1 MTIYHDSRNPLY
13 RQPQGAVTCGAMMK
27 LCLHAQGVRKA
38 WLRLWWNNTESRVQM
53 RHKEGDLYECHLSA
67 PCSPGLLWYFFIAED
82 DNGGTLYFGNA
93 EDGLGGV
100 GQVSGHEPSGYQVTV
115 YDPAYETPE
124 WLRDGIMLQIMVDRY
139 FHWGPWDVTKLPPAS
154 YYHIRWDD
162 TPALCI
168 NDDKY
173 GDNVNNDY
181 FGGNLRGVTEKLDYI
196 QSLGVTVIYFNPIF
210 KARSNHKYNTG
221 DYRTIDPAFGTEA
234 DFKALCKAAKK
245 RGIRVI
251 LDGVFSHTGSDS
263 LYFNRDGSYG
273 TGGAYND
280 PRSPYA
286 GWYRFRRWP
295 EDYECWWGFKT
306 LPNVDEENPSYQD
319 FIIDGEDSVTAH
331 WLRAGASGWRLD
343 VADEL
348 PMAFIRKIRQRIRR
362 EKPDAA
368 LIGEVWEDPT
378 KKVAYDE
385 LRSYCLGD
393 TLDCTMNY
401 PLRALIFD
409 FLRCRMGAVEFARQL
424 ESQQENMPLPFFYSQ
439 MNLLGSHDT
448 PRAINMLADIGDMSP
463 DRHYRRPLHLS
474 KEDYERGRRRLLA
487 AWALVN
493 MLPGIPCLYYGD
505 EAGMTGMADPY
516 CRGTYPWGQE
526 DVPLREAFRE
536 IMTRRRASVAMRTGT
551 LRLHA
556 VGADVV
562 MVERR
567 VDNGRDAFGKAAKD
581 ELRVLAVNR
590 SCEHR
595 WVEFQG
601 RGYEIPGESAV
612 LLDIP
617 EAKPAK
623 PAPAGK
629 RARSATKAG
638 SGKPLAAD
646 SEKNEQ

>member
-1 MTIYHDSRNPLY
+1 MTMYHDSRNPFY
-13 RQPQGAVTCGAMMK
+13 RQPQGAVTCGTK
-27 LCLHAQGVRKA
+27 LRLSVHAHGMQKV
-38 WLRLWWNNTESRVQM
+38 WLRLWWNNAESKVQM
-53 RHKEGDLYECHLSA
+53 RRQEGDLFECRVSA
-67 PCSPGLLWYFFIAED
+67 PCSPGLLWYFFVAED
-82 DNGGTLYFGNA
+82 ENGGTWFFGNA
-93 EDGLGGV
+93 PDGLGGA
-100 GQVSGHEPSGYQVTV
+100 GAVSAYEPGGYQVTV
-115 YDPAYETPE
+115 YDPAYDTPE
-124 WLRDGIMLQIMVDRY
+124 WLRDGMMLQIMVDRY

-181 FGGNLRGVTEKLDYI
+181 FGGNLRGVMEKLDYI
-196 QSLGVTVIYFNPIF
+196 KSLGVTVIYFNPIF

-234 DFKALCKAAKK
+234 DFTALCEAAKQ

-263 LYFNRDGSYG
+263 VYFNRDGHYG
-273 TGGAYND
+273 AGGAYND
-280 PRSPYA
+280 QKSPYA

-295 EDYECWWGFKT
+295 DDYECWWGFKT
-306 LPNVDEENPSYQD
+306 LPNVDEDHPGYQD
-319 FIIDGEDSVTAH
+319 FIIDSDDSVTAH

-348 PMAFIRKIRQRIRR
+348 PMAFIRKIRARIRR
-362 EKPDAA
+362 ERPDAA

-378 KKVAYDE
+378 KKIAYDE
-385 LRSYCLGD
+385 MRCYCLGD

-401 PLRALIFD
+401 PLRALILD
-409 FLRCRMGAVEFARQL
+409 FLRCRIGAMDFVRQL
-424 ESQQENMPLPFFYSQ
+424 ESQQENMPKPFFYSQ

-463 DRHYRRPLHLS
+463 DREYRRPFRLS
-474 KEDYERGRRRLLA
+474 NEDYDRGRRRLLA
-487 AWALVN
+487 GWALIN

-516 CRGTYPWGQE
+516 CRAAYPWGAE
-526 DVPLREAFRE
+526 DTDLRKAFRE
-536 IMTRRRASVAMRTGT
+536 IMTRRLGSVAMRTGT
-551 LRLHA
+551 MKLHA

-562 MVERR
+562 VVERR
-567 VDNGRDAFGKAAKD
+567 VDGGKDAFDRPAKD
-581 ELRVLAVNR
+581 EVRVLAVNR
-590 SCEHR
+590 SGEYR

-601 RGYEIPGESAV
+601 RGYEIPGESAL
-612 LLDIP
+612 LLDLP
-617 EAKPAK
+617 DPTP
-623 PAPAGK
+623 PAP
-629 RARSATKAG
+629 RRRVRI
-638 SGKPLAAD
+638 
-646 SEKNEQ
+646 KNVNLGD